1 MVFIWRFV
9 ISRCFSS
16 KASKKRQFI
25 DWKKVI
31 LKAGNGGNGCLHFK
45 RQKYQPRAGPDGG
58 DGGRGGSVIL
68 IADYSVKEFA
78 HLPKHI
84 KAENGGAGK
93 ADDCKGK
100 NGSNQMWQVPLGT
113 VIKEQGHVI
122 ADLTAMGETFVAA
135 QGGLGGMGN
144 AYFKTPEDRAPNVT
158 TEGTPGEEK
167 VVELELKTI
176 ADIGLVGFPNAGK
189 STLLRAISRA
199 MPAVAAYPFT
209 TINPYVG
216 IVEFEDYQQ
225 IAVADIPG
233 LISGAHLNKGLG
245 HAFLR
250 HIERC
255 RCLLYVLDIS
265 RTDSLTTFASLRQEL
280 ELYKEQLSQRPAAIV
295 ANKVDIANSETEIQ
309 QLQNTFPLPVIP
321 VSAKYG
327 KGIPE
332 LKKELRKLFN
342 DTVVIS

>member
-1 MVFIWRFV
+1 MNLRWCTV
-9 ISRCFSS
+9 ISRRFSS
-16 KASKKRQFI
+16 KSNKNRQFI

-31 LKAGNGGNGCLHFK
+31 LKAGNGGDGSVHFR
-45 RQKYQPRAGPDGG
+45 RQKFQPRAGPDGG
-58 DGGRGGSVIL
+58 DGGRGGSVVL
-68 IADYSVKEFA
+68 IADNSVKEFA

-84 KAENGGAGK
+84 KAEDGGDGR

-100 NGSNQMWQVPLGT
+100 NGSDCPYQVPLGT
-113 VIKEQGHVI
+113 VVKAGGHVI
-122 ADLTAMGETFVAA
+122 ADITAEGQTFVAA
-135 QGGLGGMGN
+135 QGGLGGLGN
-144 AYFKTPEDRAPNVT
+144 AYFKTALDRAPNIS
-158 TEGTPGEEK
+158 TEGAPGEEK

-209 TINPYVG
+209 TINPHVG
-216 IVEFEDYQQ
+216 IVEFEDYLQ

-233 LISGAHLNKGLG
+233 LITGAHLNKGLG

-265 RTDSLTTFASLRQEL
+265 QMDSLTTFASLQQEL
-280 ELYKEQLSQRPAAIV
+280 ELYKDQLSQRPAAIV
-295 ANKVDIANSETEIQ
+295 ANKIDIVESDIEIQ
-309 QLQNTFPLPVIP
+309 RLENTFSLPVIP

-327 KGIPE
+327 RGIPE
-332 LKKELRKLFN
+332 LKKKLRKMFN
-342 DTVVIS
+342 DAVVIS

>member
-1 MVFIWRFV
+1 M
-9 ISRCFSS
+9 
-16 KASKKRQFI
+16 
-25 DWKKVI
+25 
-31 LKAGNGGNGCLHFK
+31 
-45 RQKYQPRAGPDGG
+45 
-58 DGGRGGSVIL
+58 
-68 IADYSVKEFA
+68 
-78 HLPKHI
+78 
-84 KAENGGAGK
+84 
-93 ADDCKGK
+93 
-100 NGSNQMWQVPLGT
+100 
-113 VIKEQGHVI
+113 I
-122 ADLTAMGETFVAA
+122 ADLTTVGETFAAA

-144 AYFKTPEDRAPNVT
+144 AYFKTAQDRAPDVT

-176 ADIGLVGFPNAGK
+176 ADIGLIGFPNAGK

-216 IVEFEDYQQ
+216 IVEFDDYQQ

-245 HAFLR
+245 HTFLR

-265 RTDSLTTFASLRQEL
+265 CTDSLTTFASLRQEL
-280 ELYKEQLSQRPAAIV
+280 ELYKEHLSQRPAAIV
-295 ANKVDIANSETEIQ
+295 ANKIDIADSKTEIQ
-309 QLQNTFPLPVIP
+309 QLQNTFSLQVIP

-332 LKKELRKLFN
+332 LKKELRKLFK
-342 DTVVIS
+342 DTLVIS

>member
-1 MVFIWRFV
+1 MQDGR
-9 ISRCFSS
+9 
-16 KASKKRQFI
+16 KHKKSLVQLTMA
-25 DWKKVI
+25 I
-31 LKAGNGGNGCLHFK
+31 L
-45 RQKYQPRAGPDGG
+45 
-58 DGGRGGSVIL
+58 
-68 IADYSVKEFA
+68 
-78 HLPKHI
+78 
-84 KAENGGAGK
+84 
-93 ADDCKGK
+93 
-100 NGSNQMWQVPLGT
+100 
-113 VIKEQGHVI
+113 
-122 ADLTAMGETFVAA
+122 
-135 QGGLGGMGN
+135 
-144 AYFKTPEDRAPNVT
+144 
-158 TEGTPGEEK
+158 
-167 VVELELKTI
+167 
-176 ADIGLVGFPNAGK
+176 
-189 STLLRAISRA
+189 AISRKK
-199 MPAVAAYPFT
+199 PFRALFYFF
-209 TINPYVG
+209 IYCS
-216 IVEFEDYQQ
+216 IVFLLSFVLIELMFSSSYSV
-225 IAVADIPG
+225 VADIPG

-265 RTDSLTTFASLRQEL
+265 CTDSLTTFASLRQEL

>member
-1 MVFIWRFV
+1 
-9 ISRCFSS
+9 
-16 KASKKRQFI
+16 
-25 DWKKVI
+25 
-31 LKAGNGGNGCLHFK
+31 
-45 RQKYQPRAGPDGG
+45 
-58 DGGRGGSVIL
+58 
-68 IADYSVKEFA
+68 
-78 HLPKHI
+78 
-84 KAENGGAGK
+84 
-93 ADDCKGK
+93 
-100 NGSNQMWQVPLGT
+100 MWQVPLGT

-122 ADLTAMGETFVAA
+122 ADLTAMGQTFVAA

-144 AYFKTPEDRAPNVT
+144 AYFKTPEDRAPNIT

-255 RCLLYVLDIS
+255 HCLLYVLDIS
-265 RTDSLTTFASLRQEL
+265 CTDSLTTFASLRREL

-342 DTVVIS
+342 DTFVIS